1 MKLNYRI
8 FLYAFKQICVCD
20 TEDTQCWSGEHF
32 PLAIIAVVGL
42 IIWCVGLPLGLFL
55 RICSSSDR
63 QSQENFRKF
72 GFFIEGFEPSFWW
85 WDIIVKRFDIATMT
99 LVAYTSLAPD
109 DRAKLLLFPILS
121 AFQLYL
127 SALCRPFADD
137 QAELLD
143 FLDTFLLALR
153 FFCFSSLAVVILL
166 NPSAEATEAMSVTV
180 LVVLVVGFSYFA
192 VHAASQ
198 VLRKW
203 SLSWEQDTD
212 SSSMESCLELNVLMF
227 FQSFSDARKTNR
239 ETCQNACA
247 FVQGEI
253 HVIVTFL

>member
-1 MKLNYRI
+1 M
-8 FLYAFKQICVCD
+8 CD
-20 TEDTQCWSGEHF
+20 TKDTQCWSGEHF

-42 IIWCVGLPLGLFL
+42 ITWCVGLPVGLFL
-55 RICSSSDR
+55 RIWLSSDR
-63 QSQENFRKF
+63 QSQENFRKY
-72 GFFIEGFEPSFWW
+72 GFFIEGFEPPYWW

-127 SALCRPFADD
+127 SASCRPFADD

-153 FFCFSSLAVVILL
+153 FFCFSSLAVLILL
-166 NPSAEATEAMSVTV
+166 NPSARATEATSVAV
-180 LVVLVVGFSYFA
+180 LVVLVVGFAYFV

-203 SLSWEQDTD
+203 SSSWEQDMD
-212 SSSMESCLELNVLMF
+212 SSSMESCLQLNVLMF
-227 FQSFSDARKTNR
+227 FQLFSDARK
-239 ETCQNACA
+239 
-247 FVQGEI
+247 I
-253 HVIVTFL
+253 